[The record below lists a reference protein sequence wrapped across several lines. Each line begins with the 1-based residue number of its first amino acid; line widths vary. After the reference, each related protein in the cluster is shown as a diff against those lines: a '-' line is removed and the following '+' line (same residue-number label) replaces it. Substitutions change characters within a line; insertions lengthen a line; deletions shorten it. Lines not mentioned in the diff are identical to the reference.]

1 MTTDRPA
8 RTGTR
13 RYVLS
18 AVAGAGGLALFAY
31 AIAQAGTGEILAGI
45 RRVGWG
51 LPVILALG
59 GVRFLLRTASWRLC
73 MPPRSRVPFRQ
84 AFQAFL
90 AGDAIGNVTP
100 LGLIASEPTK
110 VFLMR
115 HELVTGQSVASLAV
129 DNIVYGASVLSMVLV
144 GLFVLLLPPSLGGTV
159 SLPFVWSEAALVIIV
174 VLVVAGGIA
183 ARLLLRG
190 AWDDGRGERP
200 KWRQKLA
207 GLRQSVLAF
216 SAGHPSRVW
225 RVFALHMTFHAV
237 AVIEVF
243 LTLGWL
249 LDRPPTWSVALMFSA
264 LDRVM
269 TAVFKFVPLRAGVDE
284 ASSGALAPL
293 LGIDAT
299 VGVTLAV
306 VRKVRN
312 LAWALAGMLIIAAH
326 PAREAPGRG
335 PRGSAFEPRP

>member
-1 MTTDRPA
+1 MAVMTTDPPA

-31 AIAQAGTGEILAGI
+31 AIAQVKPAEILAGVG
-45 RRVGWG
+45 RVGWG
-51 LPVILALG
+51 LLIILALG

-100 LGLIASEPTK
+100 LGLVASEPTK

-115 HELVTGQSVASLAV
+115 HDLVTSQSVASLAV
-129 DNIVYGASVLSMVLV
+129 DNIVYGASILLMVLL
-144 GLFVLLLPPSLGGTV
+144 GLFVLLATEAM
-159 SLPFVWSEAALVIIV
+159 PFEWSEAAMVIIV
-174 VLVVAGGIA
+174 LLVIAGGIA

-190 AWDDGRGERP
+190 AWDDDRGERP
-200 KWRQKLA
+200 RWRQKLA
-207 GLRQSVLAF
+207 GVRQSVLAF

-225 RVFALHMTFHAV
+225 RVFGLHLAFHAV
-237 AVIEVF
+237 AALEVF
-243 LTLGWL
+243 VTLGWL
-249 LDRPPTWSVALMFSA
+249 MQSPPTWAQALIFSA
-264 LDRVM
+264 LDRATTV
-269 TAVFKFVPLRAGVDE
+269 VFKFVPLRTGIDE
-284 ASSGALAPL
+284 ASSGALAPV
-293 LGIDAT
+293 LGIMPA

-312 LAWALAGMLIIAAH
+312 LVWALVGMLIIAAH
-326 PAREAPGRG
+326 PAREVPARD
-335 PRGSAFEPRP
+335 PRGSVSSPRP

>member
-8 RTGTR
+8 RPGTR
-13 RYVLS
+13 GYVLS

-31 AIAQAGTGEILAGI
+31 AISQAGAGEILAGI
-45 RRVGWG
+45 RRVGWW
-51 LPVILALG
+51 LPVILGLG

-73 MPPRSRVPFRQ
+73 MPPRSRVSFRQ
-84 AFQAFL
+84 AFAAFL

-110 VFLMR
+110 VFLVR
-115 HELVTGQSVASLAV
+115 HDLVTGQSVASLAV
-129 DNIVYGASVLSMVLV
+129 DNIVYGASVLLMVLV
-144 GLFVLLLPPSLGGTV
+144 GTVVLLVSVLQGTV
-159 SLPFVWSEAALVIIV
+159 SMPFVWSEAAMVVVVLLVI
-174 VLVVAGGIA
+174 AGGVA

-190 AWDDGRGERP
+190 AWDDDRGERP
-200 KWRQKLA
+200 EWRQRLA
-207 GLRQSVLAF
+207 GLRQAVLEF

-225 RVFALHMTFHAV
+225 RVFALHLAFHAV
-237 AVIEVF
+237 AAIEVY
-243 LTLGWL
+243 LTLRL
-249 LDRPPTWSVALMFSA
+249 LMDDPPTWDQTVVFSA
-264 LDRVM
+264 LDRVT

-293 LGIDAT
+293 LGIPAA

-312 LAWALAGMLIIAAH
+312 LAWALVGMLIIAAH
-326 PAREAPGRG
+326 PAREAPARD

>member
-1 MTTDRPA
+1 MTN
-8 RTGTR
+8 GNR

-18 AVAGAGGLALFAY
+18 AVAGAGGLALFAF
-31 AIAQAGTGEILAGI
+31 AIAQAGGTGEIVAGI

-51 LPVILALG
+51 LAAILALG

-115 HELVTGQSVASLAV
+115 HQLVTGQSVASLAV
-129 DNIVYGASVLSMVLV
+129 DNIVYGASILLTVLL
-144 GLFVLLLPPSLGGTV
+144 GLFVLLATEEM
-159 SLPFVWSEAALVIIV
+159 PFEWSEAAMVIIV
-174 VLVVAGGIA
+174 LLVIAGGIA

-190 AWDDGRGERP
+190 TWGDDRGARP

-207 GLRQSVLAF
+207 GVRQSVLAF

-225 RVFALHMTFHAV
+225 RVFALHLAFHAV
-237 AVIEVF
+237 AAVEVY

-249 LDRPPTWSVALMFSA
+249 LPQQPPAWGEALIFSA
-264 LDRVM
+264 LDRV
-269 TAVFKFVPLRAGVDE
+269 TTVVFKFVPLRAGVDE

-293 LGIDAT
+293 LGIPTA

-312 LAWALAGMLIIAAH
+312 LAWALVGMLIIAAH
-326 PAREAPGRG
+326 PAREAPPRD
-335 PRGSAFEPRP
+335 PRGSDFEPRP

>member
-1 MTTDRPA
+1 MTTDPPA
-8 RTGTR
+8 RSGTR

-51 LPVILALG
+51 LAAILALG

-84 AFQAFL
+84 ALQAFL

-100 LGLIASEPTK
+100 LGLVASEPTK

-115 HELVTGQSVASLAV
+115 HQLVTGQSVASLAV
-129 DNIVYGASVLSMVLV
+129 DNIVYGASILVTVLF
-144 GLFVLLLPPSLGGTV
+144 GLFVLLATEQM
-159 SLPFVWSEAALVIIV
+159 PFEWSEVAMTIIVLLVI
-174 VLVVAGGIA
+174 AGGIA

-190 AWDDGRGERP
+190 TWDDDRGERP

-207 GLRQSVLAF
+207 EVRQSVLAF

-225 RVFALHMTFHAV
+225 RVFALHLAFHAV
-237 AVIEVF
+237 AALEVF

-249 LDRPPTWSVALMFSA
+249 MQSPPTWAQAVIFSA
-264 LDRVM
+264 LDRV
-269 TAVFKFVPLRAGVDE
+269 TTVVFKFVPLRAGVDE

-293 LGIDAT
+293 LGIVPA

-312 LAWALAGMLIIAAH
+312 LAWALVGMLIIAAH
-326 PAREAPGRG
+326 PAREVPPRD
-335 PRGSAFEPRP
+335 PRGSAFAPRP

>member
-1 MTTDRPA
+1 MA
-8 RTGTR
+8 HRTS

-18 AVAGAGGLALFAY
+18 AVAGAGGLALFAF
-31 AIAQAGTGEILAGI
+31 AIAQAGGTGEIVAGI

-51 LPVILALG
+51 LAAILALG

-115 HELVTGQSVASLAV
+115 HQLVTGQSVASLAV
-129 DNIVYGASVLSMVLV
+129 DNIVYGASILLTVLL
-144 GLFVLLLPPSLGGTV
+144 GLFVLLATEEM
-159 SLPFVWSEAALVIIV
+159 PFEWSEAAMVIIV
-174 VLVVAGGIA
+174 LLVIAGGIA

-190 AWDDGRGERP
+190 AWGDDRGARP

-207 GLRQSVLAF
+207 GVRQSVLAF

-225 RVFALHMTFHAV
+225 RVFALHLAFHAV
-237 AVIEVF
+237 AAVEVY

-249 LDRPPTWSVALMFSA
+249 LPQQPPSWGEALIFSA
-264 LDRVM
+264 LDRV
-269 TAVFKFVPLRAGVDE
+269 TTVVFKFVPLRAGVDE

-293 LGIDAT
+293 LGIPTA

-306 VRKVRN
+306 VRKVRT
-312 LAWALAGMLIIAAH
+312 LAWALVGMLIIVAH
-326 PAREAPGRG
+326 PAREAPPLD
-335 PRGSAFEPRP
+335 PRGSDFEPRS

>member
-1 MTTDRPA
+1 MAVMTNDRPA
-8 RTGTR
+8 RSGTR

-31 AIAQAGTGEILAGI
+31 AISQAGTDEILAGI

-51 LPVILALG
+51 LPIILGLG

-84 AFQAFL
+84 ALQAFL

-100 LGLIASEPTK
+100 LGLVASEPTK

-115 HELVTGQSVASLAV
+115 HQLVTGQSVASLAV
-129 DNIVYGASVLSMVLV
+129 DNLVYGVSVLLT
-144 GLFVLLLPPSLGGTV
+144 VLLGLLVLLGTV
-159 SLPFVWSEAALVIIV
+159 PMPFVWSEAAVVTIVLLVI
-174 VLVVAGGIA
+174 AGGIA

-190 AWDDGRGERP
+190 AWDDDRGERP
-200 KWRQKLA
+200 RWRQKIA

-216 SAGHPSRVW
+216 SAGHPSRVY
-225 RVFALHMTFHAV
+225 RILALHLAFHAV
-237 AVIEVF
+237 AVVEVF

-249 LDRPPTWSVALMFSA
+249 LDRRPTWGEALMFSA
-264 LDRVM
+264 LDRV
-269 TAVFKFVPLRAGVDE
+269 TTVLFKFVPLRAGVDE

-293 LGIDAT
+293 LGISAS

-312 LAWALAGMLIIAAH
+312 LAWALVGMLIIAAH
-326 PAREAPGRG
+326 PAREAPARD
-335 PRGSAFEPRP
+335 PL

>member
-1 MTTDRPA
+1 MRQ
-8 RTGTR
+8 GTR
-13 RYVLS
+13 RYILS

-31 AIAQAGTGEILAGI
+31 AIAQAGTGEILAGV

-115 HELVTGQSVASLAV
+115 HDLVTGQSVASLAV
-129 DNIVYGASVLSMVLV
+129 DNIVYGASVLLMVLL
-144 GLFVLLLPPSLGGTV
+144 GMLVLLVTV
-159 SLPFVWSEAALVIIV
+159 DIPFEWSEAAVVVIVLLVI
-174 VLVVAGGIA
+174 GGAIA

-190 AWDDGRGERP
+190 TWDDDRGERP
-200 KWRQKLA
+200 RWRQKLA
-207 GLRQSVLAF
+207 GLRQSVLEF

-225 RVFALHMTFHAV
+225 RVFALHLAFHAV
-237 AVIEVF
+237 AALEVF

-249 LDRPPTWSVALMFSA
+249 IPAHTPTWAEAVMFSA

-299 VGVTLAV
+299 FGVTLAV

-312 LAWALAGMLIIAAH
+312 LAWALVGMLIIAAH
-326 PAREAPGRG
+326 PAREAPPRD
-335 PRGSAFEPRP
+335 PRGNGFSPRS

>member
-1 MTTDRPA
+1 MAVMTTDPPA
-8 RTGTR
+8 RRGTR

-18 AVAGAGGLALFAY
+18 AVAGAGGLTLFAY
-31 AIAQAGTGEILAGI
+31 AIAQAGTGEIFAGI

-51 LPVILALG
+51 LAAILALG

-84 AFQAFL
+84 ALQAFL

-115 HELVTGQSVASLAV
+115 HQLVTSQSVASLAV
-129 DNIVYGASVLSMVLV
+129 DNIVYGASILLTVLL
-144 GLFVLLLPPSLGGTV
+144 GLFVLLATEPM
-159 SLPFVWSEAALVIIV
+159 PFEWSEVAMVIIV
-174 VLVVAGGIA
+174 LLVIAGGIA

-190 AWDDGRGERP
+190 TWDDDRGERP

-207 GLRQSVLAF
+207 EVRQSVLAF

-225 RVFALHMTFHAV
+225 RVFALHLAFHAV
-237 AVIEVF
+237 AAVEVF

-249 LDRPPTWSVALMFSA
+249 MQSPPTWAHALIFSA

-269 TAVFKFVPLRAGVDE
+269 TVVFKFVPLRAGVDE

-293 LGIDAT
+293 LGIPTAF
-299 VGVTLAV
+299 GVTLAV

-312 LAWALAGMLIIAAH
+312 LAWALVGMLIIAAH
-326 PAREAPGRG
+326 PAREGPPRD
-335 PRGSAFEPRP
+335 PRGSAFAPRP